1 MASTAVE
8 AMSVWVSIRLT
19 TMEME
24 QGSIDGEGG
33 GAANWAND
41 DGDGGNGSAQ
51 PCRQWRL
58 QHVNNGK
65 GGRGINGVNSHVTRG
80 QGVNHIYGCGLEAA
94 SKAVKER

>member
-1 MASTAVE
+1 MSTASGGGHGEGSTASTAVE
-8 AMSVWVSIRLT
+8 AMSVWVSIILT

-51 PCRQWRL
+51 PC
-58 QHVNNGK
+58 
-65 GGRGINGVNSHVTRG
+65 
-80 QGVNHIYGCGLEAA
+80 
-94 SKAVKER
+94 